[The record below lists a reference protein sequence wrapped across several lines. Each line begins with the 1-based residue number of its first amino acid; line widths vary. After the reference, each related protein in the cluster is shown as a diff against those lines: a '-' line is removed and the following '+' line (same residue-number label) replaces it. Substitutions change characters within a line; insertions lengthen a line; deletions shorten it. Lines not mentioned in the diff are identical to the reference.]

1 MCFGLLKAELKADQ
15 RIEKQVHMN
24 ASAEGRSLELYFI
37 DGRPDGMLTAE
48 VFNWTGHV
56 LMTPRTRIGAAL
68 ARKEAGYTGV
78 YVLLGENDGQPTAY
92 IGEGEDIS
100 DRIRSHD
107 IRKDWWSSA
116 VLVTSAANNL
126 NKAHVKYLEARLVEE
141 ARTLKRVALDNGNT
155 PPRPGL
161 SEAAQAN
168 MEAFLGYLFMVLPA
182 LGVYMFDK
190 KTRPVIVQNAT
201 EPEASTLRF
210 TLTNRKQSLSASAIL
225 QDGEFIVEAG
235 SQARLQWE
243 GRSGNETGYATL
255 HEELRK
261 SGVLKASGD
270 HCRFTQ
276 NYAFRSTS
284 AAAAVV
290 NGRSSNGTVEW
301 RLDGSD
307 TTYKEWEA
315 AQLALTR

>member
-1 MCFGLLKAELKADQ
+1 
-15 RIEKQVHMN
+15 
-24 ASAEGRSLELYFI
+24 
-37 DGRPDGMLTAE
+37 
-48 VFNWTGHV
+48 
-56 LMTPRTRIGAAL
+56 
-68 ARKEAGYTGV
+68 
-78 YVLLGENDGQPTAY
+78 
-92 IGEGEDIS
+92 
-100 DRIRSHD
+100 
-107 IRKDWWSSA
+107 
-116 VLVTSAANNL
+116 
-126 NKAHVKYLEARLVEE
+126 
-141 ARTLKRVALDNGNT
+141 
-155 PPRPGL
+155 
-161 SEAAQAN
+161 

-182 LGVYMFDK
+182 LGVYMFDR
-190 KTRPVIVQNAT
+190 KTRPTIMQSAT
-201 EPEASTLRF
+201 EPETSTLRF

-243 GRSGNETGYATL
+243 GQGGNETGYATL